1 MEAMPENLMAF
12 ATFFEFIFFEKSK
25 KKYPKL
31 EQIIDM
37 PVMAQYCDGLFSPLT
52 ALGSKRLHR

>member
-1 MEAMPENLMAF
+1 MPEKLMAF

-31 EQIIDM
+31 EQIINM
-37 PVMAQYCDGLFSPLT
+37 PAMAQYCDELFSPLT
-52 ALGSKRLHR
+52 AFGSKRLHR